1 MTKLTLGMTLLA
13 LAICSSAYAGIYS
26 APDVGVQDKSPSYH
40 PTKGVSYEDS
50 YHIAGVSW
58 NNERS
63 IASQES
69 DREPSSVVLPTK
81 DEPKDP
87 KPWLIK
93 TESENPY

>member
-13 LAICSSAYAGIYS
+13 LAFCGTAFAGSYI
-26 APDVGVQDKSPSYH
+26 APDVGGLDKSPSYH
-40 PTKGVSYEDS
+40 PAKGVSYEDS

-58 NNERS
+58 NNERT

-69 DREPSSVVLPTK
+69 EREPSSVPAPVK
-81 DEPKDP
+81 EDPKDP

-93 TESENPY
+93 MEADNPN